1 MKPNRTNYEMWIIDY
16 LDGKLDQDNV
26 RELFIFLEQN
36 PDLKDEFTELQN
48 TVLTSDISYS
58 GKNLLKKRVTEIPDP
73 QFELLCVASSEGDIT
88 SEQKE
93 ELAEIISAYPDKKRD
108 LELIEKIRL
117 VPPAIRFPRKASLKH
132 FTLQQKVIRLSLAVG
147 SAAAGIAVLMFL
159 FNTSGINNDDQSV
172 TIARNSSSG
181 KFETPVR
188 IKKEEPVIRKE
199 IAINNLG
206 PKTDIK
212 NPLDQEITAK
222 KSDTIFLPA
231 ITDSVVIQPDM
242 NRVKLTRAEFIHEV
256 NIPVADISSGLKLAS
271 ISLKQIPVTFEKPGV
286 SGYFALFVREKIL
299 KSKTPETGNLKGYE
313 VAETGI
319 LGLNKLLG
327 WDMSLKQNRNEQ
339 GELKSLYFSS
349 RIIKFN
355 TPVKKVMASL

>member
-1 MKPNRTNYEMWIIDY
+1 MKPSRTNYEMWIIDY
-16 LDGKLDQDNV
+16 LDGKLDQEKV

-36 PDLKDEFTELQN
+36 PDLKDELTELQN

-58 GKNLLKKRVTEIPDP
+58 GKNLLKKRVSEIPDQ

-93 ELAEIISAYPDKKRD
+93 ELEEIISAYPDKKRD
-108 LELIEKIRL
+108 LELIEKTRL
-117 VPPAIRFPRKASLKH
+117 VAPAIRYPRKASLKH

-147 SAAAGIAVLMFL
+147 SAAAGIALLMFL
-159 FNTSGINNDDQSV
+159 FNSTGNITDDQSV
-172 TIARNSSSG
+172 NIARTSSSG
-181 KFETPVR
+181 KVEIPVR
-188 IKKEEPVIRKE
+188 IKNEEPVVKKE
-199 IAINNLG
+199 IIINNLS
-206 PKTDIK
+206 PKTDIE
-212 NPLDQEITAK
+212 NSPDREITAQ
-222 KSDTIFLPA
+222 KSDTVFLPA
-231 ITDSVVIQPDM
+231 SIDSVGIQTDM
-242 NRVKLTRAEFIHEV
+242 NQVKLTRAEFIREV
-256 NIPVADISSGLKLAS
+256 NIPVADISSGLKLAP
-271 ISLKQIPVTFEKPGV
+271 ISQKQIPVTFEKPGV

-319 LGLNKLLG
+319 LGLNRLLG

-355 TPVKKVMASL
+355 TPVKKVLASL